1 MDSLSFSD
9 LVSKILRELPNQFG
23 LDKETMPGSYELW
36 SYKKTYVSNE
46 GSGDFRRRKKNQV
59 PILQLCSEAFKPGFI
74 SIWEFSIINSWYDK
88 QANLFHVAL

>member
-1 MDSLSFSD
+1 VNLDTESSKDICIVGLEILEMDSLSFSD

-46 GSGDFRRRKKNQV
+46 GSGDFRRRKKN
-59 PILQLCSEAFKPGFI
+59 
-74 SIWEFSIINSWYDK
+74 
-88 QANLFHVAL
+88 

>member
-1 MDSLSFSD
+1 MNLDTESSKDICIVGLEILEMDSLSFSD

-46 GSGDFRRRKKNQV
+46 GSGDFRRRKKN
-59 PILQLCSEAFKPGFI
+59 
-74 SIWEFSIINSWYDK
+74 
-88 QANLFHVAL
+88 